1 MKNDHELVSSSAMRT
16 LMLLRTAIY
25 SGEVGTVSTSVRK
38 GEFAVCNDLREVIE
52 DALELEDDY
61 RDIKLRYQ
69 CEKEENKQ
77 YSELL
82 CDLAPDD
89 LTEEQ
94 EEAIKRL
101 VKSWATDWDGE
112 SDE

>member
-38 GEFAVCNDLREVIE
+38 GEITVCNDLREVIE
-52 DALELEDDY
+52 DVLELEDDY
-61 RDIKLRYQ
+61 RDMKLRYQ
-69 CEKEENKQ
+69 CEKEENER

-82 CDLAPDD
+82 CGLAPDD

-94 EEAIKRL
+94 EEVIKRL
-101 VKSWATDWDGE
+101 VRPWSDWDGE

>member
-1 MKNDHELVSSSAMRT
+1 MKNDYELVSSSALRT

-25 SGEVGTVSTSVRK
+25 NGEIQTMKTSVWK
-38 GEFAVCNDLREVIE
+38 GESSVCDDLLQIIE

-61 RDIKLRYQ
+61 RNVKIRYQ
-69 CEKEENKQ
+69 CEKEKNKRC
-77 YSELL
+77 SELL
-82 CDLAPDD
+82 CGLAPDD

-101 VKSWATDWDGE
+101 VRSWTKSEDDPE
-112 SDE
+112 